1 MELTTAI
8 KREKRRITKSNSLWR
23 KYWNYKYMFI
33 MLLPVLAYYA
43 IFHYGPMYGVL
54 IAFQDYQVLQGVS
67 GSPWVG
73 LTNFKDLFTGEYF
86 PLVLRNTLLINFYK
100 LLLGFPAPILLAILI
115 NEVKHGAYKKF
126 VQTISYVPHFLSWIV
141 LSGLLIEI
149 LSPSRGPINILLDH
163 LGLQPIFFI
172 TEPSWFRSILV
183 GSDIWRN
190 IGFSTIIYLAAIAG
204 INPEIYEAAEVDGI
218 NRFGRIWRITL
229 PSMFPVIVIMLIL
242 SSGSI
247 INDDFEQVFNLLN
260 AKVLDVGDVISTYT
274 YNEGLARM
282 NFSYAAAVGL
292 FKNVV
297 ALVLVLS
304 ANFIAKKI
312 TDESII

>member
-1 MELTTAI
+1 MELTTVI
-8 KREKRRITKSNSLWR
+8 KSEKRRVTKSHSLWR
-23 KYWNYKYMFI
+23 QYWNYKYMFI

-54 IAFQDYQVLQGVS
+54 IAFQDYRVLEGVS

-73 LTNFKDLFTGEYF
+73 LANFKDLFTGEYF

-115 NEVKHGAYKKF
+115 NEVKHVAYKKF

-149 LSPSRGPINILLDH
+149 LSPSRGPINILLAH
-163 LGLQPIFFI
+163 LGLEPIFFI
-172 TEPSWFRSILV
+172 TEPGWFRSILV
-183 GSDIWRN
+183 SSDIWRN

-218 NRFGRIWRITL
+218 DRIRRIWHITI
-229 PSMFPVIVIMLIL
+229 PSMFPVIIIMLIL

-312 TDESII
+312 ADESII